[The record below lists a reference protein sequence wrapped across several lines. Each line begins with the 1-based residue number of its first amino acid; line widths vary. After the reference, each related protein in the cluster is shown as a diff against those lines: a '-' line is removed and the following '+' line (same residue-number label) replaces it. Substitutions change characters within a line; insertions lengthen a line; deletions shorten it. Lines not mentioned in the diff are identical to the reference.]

1 MAVEI
6 ISLGHPI
13 TLHDPNPPAIPAPEI
28 SQLYSIAADA
38 ANVFI
43 LKIALHSG
51 THVDAPAHVIESG
64 LHITDFSP
72 PELIYTRPVV
82 VDLKLNDA
90 QIVEPEHLR
99 PAIEAGKAADL
110 LLLRFGYGPARRE
123 EPQRFRER
131 CPGLGV
137 AAAEYLRAALP
148 GLRAL
153 GMDVP
158 SLACIAHLEQTM
170 SVHNVLLEGE
180 GRRFLVIEDMNLEQ
194 DLRGLQRVIL
204 APWQVAG
211 VDSTP
216 CTIFGERQID

>member
-6 ISLGHPI
+6 LSLGYPI
-13 TLHDPNPPAIPAPEI
+13 TLHDPNPPAIPSPEI
-28 SQLYSIAADA
+28 TCLYSIAADNA
-38 ANVFI
+38 YVFI

-51 THVDAPAHVIESG
+51 THVDAPAHVIEGG
-64 LHITDFSP
+64 LQITDFSP
-72 PELIYTRPVV
+72 SELIFIHPVV

-99 PAIEAGKAADL
+99 PAIEAGKEADL

-123 EPQRFRER
+123 EPQRFRES

-137 AAAEYLRAALP
+137 TAAEYLRTALP
-148 GLRAL
+148 GLRAF

-170 SVHNVLLEGE
+170 SAHNVLLEGE

-216 CTIFGERQID
+216 CTIFGERQIN